1 MGIVKEILSI
11 VGEDIMQ
18 PKNSVQERMPVD
30 PKKSIQFCIGTAF
43 QLVTISMSALI
54 YLGVDSVTFCIAF
67 CGCAELDIVKEKILN
82 ITPVFNKS
90 GESTSVEE
98 ILLTNYKK
106 LVDCVKHHQTIVRLI
121 NHLENAFHSYLLFQL
136 CGSVGIIC
144 MSALK
149 MMDSEELPT
158 TMYKCIWYEQDV
170 KFKRALCLAMICMSR
185 PLMLRA
191 GHYVQL
197 SRPTF
202 VSVRFYLA
210 NILDR
215 NEREYPDIYLQ
226 VNI

>member
-90 GESTSVEE
+90 GDDVEE

-106 LVDCVKHHQTIVRLI
+106 LVDCVKHHQTIVRNSTPLSKQVAWPFPFTI
-121 NHLENAFHSYLLFQL
+121 D
-136 CGSVGIIC
+136 IIQTKT
-144 MSALK
+144 MRFREK
-149 MMDSEELPT
+149 SEELPT